1 MKTKTGTVHANAE
14 SGVLRTLQRGLI
26 ACIVLM
32 SLSLSYSTL
41 FAEHKILIADF
52 NRDCAPDTLCG
63 DVNGDTVIPT
73 HIRWGDH
80 APCPPEGDPFPD
92 SLRHAQTWLKL
103 PPWLCMKVIATLG
116 NLNPAQDT
124 TDDLTLLLTG
134 KTADTSGWLDS
145 TRAIVL
151 FGRHGLDTLDT
162 LNLCLVTSATLT
174 TPFAAM
180 KLSSSN
186 FTSPF
191 EMFPGLNG
199 VILSELT
206 LPTAKEGA
214 GPEAPARTSSIRAS
228 ISPTPSRDF
237 ALLTIEG
244 LREEETDITIVDA
257 RGRRINRFT
266 LRGSPYLEHQL
277 DLRSLAAGRYSILI
291 SSHQPEPTVLPL
303 FIIR

>member
-1 MKTKTGTVHANAE
+1 MHAA
-14 SGVLRTLQRGLI
+14 SGVLLVLQRGLI
-26 ACIVLM
+26 ACIVFL
-32 SLSLSYSTL
+32 SLSLSYSSL
-41 FAEHKILIADF
+41 FAEHNILIADF

-92 SLRHAQTWLKL
+92 SLRHAQTWLQL

-124 TDDLTLLLTG
+124 TDDLTLILTG
-134 KTADTSGWLDS
+134 KTADTSGGWLDS
-145 TRAIVL
+145 ARALVL
-151 FGRHGLDTLDT
+151 FGHHGLDTLDT

-199 VILSELT
+199 AILSELT
-206 LPTAKEGA
+206 LPTAKQSA
-214 GPEAPARTSSIRAS
+214 TPEASKHTSNIHAR

-244 LREEETDITIVDA
+244 LRDEDIECLIIDA
-257 RGRRINRFT
+257 RGRRVNRFS

-277 DLRSLAAGRYSILI
+277 DLRPLAAGRYSILI
-291 SSHQPEPTVLPL
+291 GSNHPDPAVVPL